1 MRRVL
6 HCAQYFVADSRD
18 AGRET
23 GGGALRPVAG
33 GFPVRALRATGATG
47 GLRQLASDRGDVRE
61 HPAACAGLFGQT
73 GTGHQIANL
82 NEQQPRLPAKRRA
95 GDFAEISRD
104 ASAVIDR
111 FLDGGFLDLESSVK
125 QQQA

>member
-18 AGRET
+18 AGGET
-23 GGGALRPVAG
+23 GGRALCPVAG
-33 GFPVRALRATGATG
+33 GFPVRALRSTGTTG

-61 HPAACAGLFGQT
+61 HPAARAGLFGQT
-73 GTGHQIANL
+73 GTGHRIATL
-82 NEQQPRLPAKRRA
+82 NERRPVLPAK
-95 GDFAEISRD
+95 GWGFFGEISRN

-111 FLDGGFLDLESSVK
+111 FLNGGFLDLE
-125 QQQA
+125 